1 MSRTTAGSVPSAAAD
16 PGLRF
21 PLATVGQVRRE
32 LARQLST
39 IPRARW
45 WFLLAVALLG
55 LGSYATVL
63 VPQLMGQIVDLVTG
77 DGAVQAMWR
86 IGAELVVASVA
97 GAAMSAVGFYL
108 VSRLSE
114 RVIANLRQDMVGTAL
129 GLPTHQVE
137 DAGTGDLVSRS
148 TDDVAELSAAVTET
162 LPTLSTSF
170 FSIAAT
176 VVALSALD
184 WHFIVIPIVVVPV
197 YYLAARMYLA
207 RAPKRYAAERAA
219 MAERARRV
227 LEAIRGRATVRAYS
241 MENRMHTEIENASWS
256 VVRLGIT
263 ARTTMLV
270 LNTWMLGIEFLMLTM
285 TLGVGYYLVSTGA
298 LTVGAVTG
306 AVLMIIRLGGPINT
320 LMRVLDVIQS
330 GYASLARIVGVVA
343 DPPVPVPNCGADAPV
358 GRVELRDVRF
368 SYGSGWAVR
377 NVDLTIN
384 PGETVAIVG
393 ASGAGKT
400 TVAALLAGLRV
411 PDVGEVL
418 VDGYPVSQLS
428 DSERIARIATVSQE
442 VHVFSGTLRQ
452 DLTLAKPE
460 ATDSELMSALDRVHA
475 HSWFDRLPSGLDTV
489 VGSRGLQ
496 LEPIA
501 AQQLA
506 LARILL
512 LDPAIVVMDE
522 ATAEAGSAGAGAL
535 EDAADE
541 VTQGRSALV
550 VAHRLDQAS
559 QADNI
564 LVMDGGKIV
573 ERGTHDQLVARGGI
587 YHRLWS
593 AWTVGRRELDADPL
607 SD

>member
-1 MSRTTAGSVPSAAAD
+1 MSETSASCTAAVTPPTA
-16 PGLRF
+16 LRF
-21 PLATVGQVRRE
+21 PLATARQVRRE
-32 LARQLST
+32 VARQLGT
-39 IPRARW
+39 VPRARW
-45 WFLLAVALLG
+45 WFLLAVVLLG
-55 LGSYATVL
+55 AGSYATVL
-63 VPQLMGQIVDLVTG
+63 VPQLMGQIVDLVSG
-77 DGAVQAMWR
+77 NGAAKPMWR
-86 IGAELVVASVA
+86 IGSELILLAVA
-97 GAAMSAVGFYL
+97 GAAMSAAGFYL
-108 VSRLSE
+108 VARLSE

-162 LPTLSTSF
+162 LPTLSTSL
-170 FSIAAT
+170 FSIVAT
-176 VVALSALD
+176 VIALLALD
-184 WHFIVIPIVVVPV
+184 WYFLLIPVVVAPV
-197 YYLAARMYLA
+197 YYVAARMYLA
-207 RAPKRYAAERAA
+207 RAPERYAAERAA

-227 LEAIRGRATVRAYS
+227 LEAIRGRATVRAFS
-241 MENRMHTEIENASWS
+241 MEDRMHTEIESASWS
-256 VVRLGIT
+256 VVRKGIT

-270 LNTWMLGIEFLMLTM
+270 LNTWMLGIEFGMLTM
-285 TLGVGYYLVSTGA
+285 ALSVGYYLVVTDA

-306 AVLMIIRLGGPINT
+306 AVLMIIRLRGPMST
-320 LMRVLDVIQS
+320 LMRVLDVVQS
-330 GYASLARIVGVVA
+330 GYASLARIVGVVS
-343 DPPVPVPNCGADAPV
+343 DPPVPVPDSGADAPQ
-358 GRVELRDVRF
+358 GRVEMRDVSF
-368 SYGSGWAVR
+368 SYGGGWAVR
-377 NVDLTIN
+377 DVNLTIN

-411 PDVGEVL
+411 PDIGEVL

-428 DSERIARIATVSQE
+428 DTERIARLATVSQE

-452 DLTLAKPE
+452 DMTLAKPD
-460 ATDSELMSALDRVHA
+460 ATDAELLSALDRVHA
-475 HSWFDRLPSGLDTV
+475 RSWFDHLHAGLDTV

-496 LEPIA
+496 LEPVA

-541 VTQGRSALV
+541 VTHGRSALV

-559 QADNI
+559 QADSI
-564 LVMDGGKIV
+564 LVMEDGEIV
-573 ERGTHDQLVARGGI
+573 ERGTHDQLLARPGI

-593 AWTVGRRELDADPL
+593 AWSAGRHELDAE
-607 SD
+607 SV

>member
-1 MSRTTAGSVPSAAAD
+1 MSETTTGIAPAAKPDSA
-16 PGLRF
+16 LRF
-21 PLATVGQVRRE
+21 PVATAGQVRRE
-32 LARQLST
+32 VARQLGT
-39 IPRARW
+39 VPRARW
-45 WFLLAVALLG
+45 WFLLAVVLLG
-55 LGSYATVL
+55 VGSYATVL

-77 DGAVQAMWR
+77 NGATKPMWQ
-86 IGAELVVASVA
+86 IGSELLVLSVA
-97 GAAMSAVGFYL
+97 GAAMSAAGFYL
-108 VSRLSE
+108 VARLSE

-162 LPTLSTSF
+162 LPTLSTSL
-170 FSIAAT
+170 FSILAT
-176 VVALSALD
+176 VIALLALD
-184 WHFIVIPIVVVPV
+184 WYFVLIPVVVAPV
-197 YYLAARMYLA
+197 YYVAARMYLA
-207 RAPKRYAAERAA
+207 RAPQRYAAERAA

-227 LEAIRGRATVRAYS
+227 LEAIRGRATVRAFS
-241 MENRMHTEIENASWS
+241 MEDRMHTDIENASWS
-256 VVRLGIT
+256 VVRKGIT

-285 TLGVGYYLVSTGA
+285 ALAVGYYLVSTDV

-306 AVLMIIRLGGPINT
+306 AVLMIIRLRGPMNT

-330 GYASLARIVGVVA
+330 GYASLARIVGVVS
-343 DPPVPVPNCGADAPV
+343 DPPVPVPDSGADAPR
-358 GRVELRDVRF
+358 GRVELRDVSF

-411 PDVGEVL
+411 PDAGEVL
-418 VDGYPVSQLS
+418 VDGYPVSRLS
-428 DSERIARIATVSQE
+428 DSERIARLATVSQE

-452 DLTLAKPE
+452 DLTLAKPD
-460 ATDSELMSALDRVHA
+460 ATDAELVAALDRVNA
-475 HSWFDRLPSGLDTV
+475 HSWFDRLHSGLDTV

-496 LEPIA
+496 LEPVA

-522 ATAEAGSAGAGAL
+522 ATAEAGSAGAEAL

-541 VTQGRSALV
+541 VTHGRSALV

-564 LVMDGGKIV
+564 LVMDGGEVV
-573 ERGTHDQLVARGGI
+573 ERGTHDQLLADRGI

-593 AWTVGRRELDADPL
+593 AWTAGRQELDAETV
-607 SD
+607 

>member
-1 MSRTTAGSVPSAAAD
+1 MSQTTTSTTSPVKAD
-16 PGLRF
+16 RGLRF
-21 PLATVGQVRRE
+21 PLATISQVRRE
-32 LARQLST
+32 VARQLGR
-39 IPRARW
+39 IPNARW
-45 WFLLAVALLG
+45 WFLLAVVLLG
-55 LGSYATVL
+55 LGSYAGVL
-63 VPQLMGQIVDLVTG
+63 VPQLMGQIVDLILHART
-77 DGAVQAMWR
+77 AEPMWR
-86 IGAELVVASVA
+86 IGGELVAASIA
-97 GAAMSAVGFYL
+97 GAVMSAAGFYL
-108 VSRLSE
+108 VARLSE

-129 GLPTHQVE
+129 GLPTHRVE

-162 LPTLSTSF
+162 LPTLSTSL
-170 FSIAAT
+170 FSIVAT
-176 VVALSALD
+176 VIALCAVN
-184 WHFIVIPIVVVPV
+184 WHFLVIPIVVAPV
-197 YYLAARMYLA
+197 YYVASRIYLA

-227 LEAIRGRATVRAYS
+227 LEAIRGRATVRAFS
-241 MENRMHTEIENASWS
+241 MENQMHREIENASLS
-256 VVRLGIT
+256 VVRKGIS

-270 LNTWMLGIEFLMLTM
+270 LNTWMLGIEFLMLAM
-285 TLGVGYYLVSTGA
+285 TLSVGYYLVSDAA
-298 LTVGAVTG
+298 LTVGEVTG
-306 AVLMIIRLGGPINT
+306 AVLMIIRLRGPMNT
-320 LMRVLDVIQS
+320 LMRVLDVVQS
-330 GYASLARIVGVVA
+330 GYASLARIVGVVT
-343 DPPVPVPNCGADAPV
+343 DPPVPVPDIGAHAPQ
-358 GRVELRDVRF
+358 GRVELRNVSF
-368 SYGSGWAVR
+368 SYGDGWAVR
-377 NVDLTIN
+377 NVNLTIN

-411 PDVGEVL
+411 PDEGQVL

-428 DSERIARIATVSQE
+428 DTERIARLATVSQE

-452 DLTLAKPE
+452 DMTLARPD
-460 ATDSELMSALDRVHA
+460 ATDAELVSALDRVYA
-475 HSWFDRLPSGLDTV
+475 RSWFDRLPLGLDTV

-496 LEPIA
+496 LEPVA

-541 VTQGRSALV
+541 VTHGRSALV

-564 LVMDGGKIV
+564 LVMDGGEVV
-573 ERGTHDQLVARGGI
+573 ERGTHEQLLARSGI
-587 YHRLWS
+587 YHRLWLAWS
-593 AWTVGRRELDADPL
+593 AGRRELEAD
-607 SD
+607 SA

>member
-1 MSRTTAGSVPSAAAD
+1 MTQTTPSSTPPAKVD
-16 PGLRF
+16 SGLRF
-21 PLATVGQVRRE
+21 PLATIGQVRRE
-32 LARQLST
+32 VARQLGRV
-39 IPRARW
+39 PNAKW
-45 WFLLAVALLG
+45 WFLLAVVLLG
-55 LGSYATVL
+55 VGSYATVL
-63 VPQLMGQIVDLVTG
+63 VPLLMGQIVDLVLGRKTAG
-77 DGAVQAMWR
+77 SMWR
-86 IGAELVVASVA
+86 IGGELVVLSVA
-97 GAAMSAVGFYL
+97 GAALSAAGFYL
-108 VSRLSE
+108 VARLSE

-129 GLPTHQVE
+129 GLPTHRVE

-162 LPTLSTSF
+162 LPTLSTSL
-170 FSIAAT
+170 FSIVAT
-176 VVALSALD
+176 VIALFALN
-184 WHFIVIPIVVVPV
+184 WHFLFIPVVVAPV
-197 YYLAARMYLA
+197 YYIAARMYLA

-219 MAERARRV
+219 RAERARRV
-227 LEAIRGRATVRAYS
+227 LEAIRGRATVRAFS
-241 MENRMHTEIENASWS
+241 MENRMHTEIANASWS
-256 VVRLGIT
+256 VVRKGIS

-270 LNTWMLGIEFLMLTM
+270 LNTWMLGIELLMLAM
-285 TLGVGYYLVSTGA
+285 ALSVGYYLVSTDA

-306 AVLMIIRLGGPINT
+306 AVLMIIRLRGPMNT

-330 GYASLARIVGVVA
+330 GYASLARIVGVVS
-343 DPPVPVPNCGADAPV
+343 DPPVPVPDIGADAPL
-358 GRVELRDVRF
+358 GRVELRNVSF
-368 SYGSGWAVR
+368 SYGDSDSWAVR
-377 NVDLTIN
+377 NVNLTIN
-384 PGETVAIVG
+384 PSETVAIVG

-411 PDVGEVL
+411 PDAGEVL

-428 DSERIARIATVSQE
+428 DRERIARLATVSQE

-452 DLTLAKPE
+452 DMTLAKPD
-460 ATDSELMSALDRVHA
+460 ATDAELFAALDRVHA
-475 HSWFDRLPSGLDTV
+475 RAWFDRLPSGLDTV

-496 LEPIA
+496 LEPVA

-541 VTQGRSALV
+541 VTHGRSALV

-564 LVMDGGKIV
+564 LVMDGGEIV
-573 ERGTHDQLVARGGI
+573 ERGTHDELLTDGGI

-593 AWTVGRRELDADPL
+593 AWSAGRRELDAEPA
-607 SD
+607 